1 MIQLNSDTLLFC
13 VVIAIG
19 VNRLFQ
25 TSGARLFRPAYV
37 IVQTVNMGFVIGLW
51 TFRIPELLYQH
62 RRAELGVRL
71 FLMCFV
77 AWHMVRNS
85 QARTQA
91 LRQAKEAA
99 EFVAEREER
108 MEEFAAEFA
117 EGQADAPAS
126 PDQAEAL
133 DDPSPAVSAE
143 TEPEP

>member
-25 TSGARLFRPAYV
+25 ASGARLFRPAYV

-51 TFRIPELLYQH
+51 TFRVPELWSVP
-62 RRAELGVRL
+62 RAELGVRL

-85 QARTQA
+85 QVRTQA

-99 EFVAEREER
+99 EFIAERKER
-108 MEEFAAEFA
+108 MEEFA

-126 PDQAEAL
+126 SDQAEAL
-133 DDPSPAVSAE
+133 DDPSPAASLE
-143 TEPEP
+143 TESEL

>member
-25 TSGARLFRPAYV
+25 ASGARLFRPAYV
-37 IVQTVNMGFVIGLW
+37 IVQIVNMGFVIGLW
-51 TFRIPELLYQH
+51 TFRIPELWSVP
-62 RRAELGVRL
+62 RAELGVRL

-99 EFVAEREER
+99 EFVAERKER
-108 MEEFAAEFA
+108 MEEFA

-133 DDPSPAVSAE
+133 DDPSPAASPE

>member
-25 TSGARLFRPAYV
+25 ASGVRLFRPAYV
-37 IVQTVNMGFVIGLW
+37 IVQTVNMGFVVGLW
-51 TFRIPELLYQH
+51 TFRIPELWQVP
-62 RRAELGVRL
+62 RAELGVRL

-85 QARTQA
+85 QARTKA

-133 DDPSPAVSAE
+133 GDPSPASPE
-143 TEPEP
+143 TDPEL